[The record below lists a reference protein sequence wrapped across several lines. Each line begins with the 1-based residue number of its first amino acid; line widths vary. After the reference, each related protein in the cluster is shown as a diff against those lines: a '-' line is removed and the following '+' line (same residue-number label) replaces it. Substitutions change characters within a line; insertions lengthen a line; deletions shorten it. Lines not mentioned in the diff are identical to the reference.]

1 MMKNLIKIVLLY
13 LPVSCTNTNN
23 SSFSLE
29 GRITDSKES
38 ESVYLSYPVL
48 KNGIWYERIDTA
60 KIVDGKFRFDGE
72 ITETTPACL
81 YFDDMDDVTLY
92 LEPAKLRLRMDR
104 FRLYAYELSGG
115 NVQNENAEYRN
126 VLAEQLKLAYETQRL
141 AQEQNMQWL
150 EADEQDKDSLWTR
163 FYGTVQTLKCILA
176 EQDSLRMN
184 FISEHMDYAITPHL
198 LYLCSKMQRISGQT
212 LRGLYDRLPVKS
224 RNSVMGQLAEIQT
237 GFHSGSTGWNV
248 GDTAPDFCRIDAAG
262 NGIRLSDYKNKNFIL
277 LDFWASWCGPCLR
290 ELPKI
295 KELHTKYSQ
304 RGLRIIGVSSDDD
317 RNKWLHAVAA
327 HELTAYPQILSSE
340 PDLSGM
346 KPFFSEQADVC
357 ALFDIESIPFFV
369 LIDKEGRIVARW
381 QHTEQEQ
388 LALISEI
395 ME

>member
-1 MMKNLIKIVLLY
+1 MMKFLIKIVLLY
-13 LPVSCTNTNN
+13 ITVSCTNTNN

-29 GRITDSKES
+29 GRVTDSKES

-60 KIVDGKFRFDGE
+60 KIIDGKFRFDGE
-72 ITETTPACL
+72 ISETTPACL
-81 YFDDMDDVTLY
+81 FFDDMDDVTLY

-104 FRLYAYELSGG
+104 FRPYAYELSGG
-115 NVQNENAEYRN
+115 NVQKENAEYRN

-150 EADEQDKDSLWTR
+150 EADERDKDSLWTQ
-163 FYGTVQTLKCILA
+163 FYGTVQTLKRILA
-176 EQDSLRMN
+176 AQDSLRLN

-198 LYLCSKMQRISGQT
+198 LYLCSKMQRISGHS
-212 LRGLYDRLPVKS
+212 LRELYDRLPEKG

-237 GFHSGSTGWNV
+237 GFHSGATGWDV

-262 NGIRLSDYKNKNFIL
+262 NRIRLSDYRDKSFVL

-290 ELPKI
+290 ELPKV
-295 KELHTKYSQ
+295 KELHAQ
-304 RGLRIIGVSSDDD
+304 FGPRGLQLIGVSSDDD
-317 RNKWLHAVAA
+317 RNKWQHAVAA
-327 HELTAYPQILSSE
+327 HELTAYPQVLSPE
-340 PDLSGM
+340 PDSSGM
-346 KPFFSEQADVC
+346 KPFFPEQADVC

-388 LALISEI
+388 LARISEI